1 MELLCELCGTKNYL
15 NIIVTIDFYWT
26 CTNCG
31 VSYPKLIENE
41 MRKTH
46 DEIMIEKFEKEY
58 PQLSQSFK
66 KVQEEQYRLFASK
79 MSDYGLDNIAL
90 GTKLETKDEKKMSLS
105 GIFFRMND
113 KINRWKTFLT
123 KGEVQNESLTDTYK
137 DLSNYGLIALLVEK
151 DQWKK

>member
-1 MELLCELCGTKNYL
+1 MSCHRYGKSNPDGSRSD
-15 NIIVTIDFYWT
+15 NPKIFIDK
-26 CTNCG
+26 
-31 VSYPKLIENE
+31 PEKEI

-66 KVQEEQYRLFASK
+66 KIQEEQYRLFASK